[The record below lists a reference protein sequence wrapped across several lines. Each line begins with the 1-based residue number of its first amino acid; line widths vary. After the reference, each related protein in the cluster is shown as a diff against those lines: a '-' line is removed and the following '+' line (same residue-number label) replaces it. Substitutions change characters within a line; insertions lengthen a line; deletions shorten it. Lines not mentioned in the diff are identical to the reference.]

1 MKLNGKESVRIAVTY
16 EDGEIFQHFGQTKQF
31 KFYDTEDGK
40 VIDSKVVEAGAEHC
54 ALGSF
59 LYEEGVSVLICGNLG
74 MGASK
79 SLQAAG
85 ILVYGGNRGS
95 ADEAVDLLLQKKLVY
110 NPLPNCGG
118 HDHSHGC
125 GHHNNPEN
133 DQDESSS
140 GHNHFEGG
148 HNHQEEENAGHNART
163 GYER

>member
-1 MKLNGKESVRIAVTY
+1 MKLNGKDSVRIAVTY

-31 KFYDTEDGK
+31 KFFDTEDGK
-40 VIDSKVVEAGAEHC
+40 VIGSKVVDAGAEHC

-59 LYEEGVSVLICGNLG
+59 LFEQGVSVLICGNLG

-95 ADEAVDLLLQKKLVY
+95 ADEAVDLLLRKKLVY

-118 HDHSHGC
+118 HDHVC
-125 GHHNNPEN
+125 GHDPASEE

-148 HNHQEEENAGHNART
+148 HNHKEEENADHNARI